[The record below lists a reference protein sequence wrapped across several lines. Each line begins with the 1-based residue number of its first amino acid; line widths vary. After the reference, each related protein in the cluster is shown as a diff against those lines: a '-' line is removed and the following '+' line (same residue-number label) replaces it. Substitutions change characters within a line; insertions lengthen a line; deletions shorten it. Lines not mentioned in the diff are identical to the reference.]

1 MEEPFFCQ
9 DDHLLCA
16 AIENDLR
23 AAHESQQQQISTSTV
38 GEQQRPADN
47 DGDTNGSK
55 TMMQAVGEIL
65 AQSAHIV
72 KDAVLNKHTS
82 NSRSSS
88 GETLAS
94 SAREEETETG
104 TGTGTAAAS
113 VDADAP
119 RAGASEWS
127 VMQAVGDIVSHPV
140 QSMKDLISGHYNH
153 ESDQRSEEECTT
165 TTTGSEYNTVSSVL
179 EESIEDHRP
188 RDEGLAYIVKEEKDA
203 LSNGGVGETLGAREE
218 ESEEGA
224 DASEWSVVHVV
235 GEIISHPVQS
245 MKDII
250 TGHYNH
256 ESVHRSEEECNTT
269 GSHNTVA
276 SVLDDSMENHRLR
289 GGMEN
294 GDRAGDEEEAGE
306 PQKKTMMETVSELIS
321 HSMETVKESVKEA
334 VLHNGN
340 LDHEN
345 MEDVRS
351 AILKQE
357 AEGVEAASERQHEGG
372 EEDKDLLQTVKE
384 AAQSVKEAVLS
395 NGTMAH
401 VSGTIIPVLFYLF
414 QDVDHRVSSRH
425 GKRLPTD
432 RLVI

>member
-9 DDHLLCA
+9 GDHLLSA

-23 AAHESQQQQISTSTV
+23 AAHESQQQTSQPSSNTV
-38 GEQQRPADN
+38 GEEQPPAD
-47 DGDTNGSK
+47 DGDTSGSK

-82 NSRSSS
+82 SSRSSS

-94 SAREEETETG
+94 SAREEEVTET
-104 TGTGTAAAS
+104 TTAS
-113 VDADAP
+113 VDGDAP
-119 RAGASEWS
+119 RVGASEWS
-127 VMQAVGDIVSHPV
+127 VIQAVGEIVSHPV
-140 QSMKDLISGHYNH
+140 QSMKDMISGHYSH

-165 TTTGSEYNTVSSVL
+165 TTTGSSHNTVSSVL
-179 EESIEDHRP
+179 GESIENHGP
-188 RDEGLAYIVKEEKDA
+188 RGESLAHIVKEKDA
-203 LSNGGVGETLGAREE
+203 LSNGGGGETLGTREK

-224 DASEWSVVHVV
+224 DASEWSVMHVV

-245 MKDII
+245 VRDII

-256 ESVHRSEEECNTT
+256 ESVHKSEDCNTT
-269 GSHNTVA
+269 GLHNTVA
-276 SVLDDSMENHRLR
+276 SVMEDSMENHRLT

-334 VLHNGN
+334 VMHNGN
-340 LDHEN
+340 VDHEN

-401 VSGTIIPVLFYLF
+401 VSGTIPVLVSLF
-414 QDVDHRVSSRH
+414 QDLEHCISSRH
-425 GKRLPTD
+425 GKRLPSVW
-432 RLVI
+432 LVI

>member
-9 DDHLLCA
+9 DDHLLSA

-23 AAHESQQQQISTSTV
+23 AAHESQQRISQPSASSV
-38 GEQQRPADN
+38 GEERPPAD

-82 NSRSSS
+82 GSRSSS

-94 SAREEETETG
+94 SAREEEVTET
-104 TGTGTAAAS
+104 TTAAAAS

-119 RAGASEWS
+119 RGGALEWS
-127 VMQAVGDIVSHPV
+127 VIQAVGEIVSHPV
-140 QSMKDLISGHYNH
+140 QSVKDMISGHYNH
-153 ESDQRSEEECTT
+153 ESDQRSEEECSTT
-165 TTTGSEYNTVSSVL
+165 PTGSSHNTVSSVL
-179 EESIEDHRP
+179 EESIDNHRP
-188 RDEGLAYIVKEEKDA
+188 RGESLAHIAEEKDA
-203 LSNGGVGETLGAREE
+203 LSNGGVGEALGARGG
-218 ESEEGA
+218 SEGGG
-224 DASEWSVVHVV
+224 DASEWSVMHVV

-245 MKDII
+245 VRDMI

-256 ESVHRSEEECNTT
+256 ESVHESEDCNTT

-276 SVLDDSMENHRLR
+276 SVMEDSMENHRLR

-306 PQKKTMMETVSELIS
+306 HQKKTMMETVSELIS

-334 VLHNGN
+334 VMHNGN
-340 LDHEN
+340 VDHEN

-401 VSGTIIPVLFYLF
+401 VSGTIAIPIPVLVSLF
-414 QDVDHRVSSRH
+414 QDLEHRISSRP
-425 GKRLPTD
+425 GKRLPNVW
-432 RLVI
+432 LVI

>member
-9 DDHLLCA
+9 DDPLLSA

-23 AAHESQQQQISTSTV
+23 AAHESQQQISQPSSSSV
-38 GEQQRPADN
+38 GEERPPAD

-82 NSRSSS
+82 SPRSSS

-94 SAREEETETG
+94 TAREEEVTET
-104 TGTGTAAAS
+104 TTAAS
-113 VDADAP
+113 VDANAL
-119 RAGASEWS
+119 RGGASEWS
-127 VMQAVGDIVSHPV
+127 VIQAVGEIVSHPV
-140 QSMKDLISGHYNH
+140 QSMKDMISGHYNY
-153 ESDQRSEEECTT
+153 ESDQRREEECTT
-165 TTTGSEYNTVSSVL
+165 TTTESSHNTVSSVL
-179 EESIEDHRP
+179 EESIDNHRP
-188 RDEGLAYIVKEEKDA
+188 RGESLAHIAEEKDA
-203 LSNGGVGETLGAREE
+203 LSNGGVGEALGAREE
-218 ESEEGA
+218 SEGGG
-224 DASEWSVVHVV
+224 DASEWSVMHVV

-245 MKDII
+245 VRDII

-256 ESVHRSEEECNTT
+256 ESVLKIEDCNTT

-276 SVLDDSMENHRLR
+276 SVMEDSMENHRLR

-306 PQKKTMMETVSELIS
+306 PQKKTMMTTVSELIS

-334 VLHNGN
+334 VMHNGN
-340 LDHEN
+340 VDHEN

-357 AEGVEAASERQHEGG
+357 AEGVEAASEKQHEGG

-401 VSGTIIPVLFYLF
+401 VSGTIIPVLISLF
-414 QDVDHRVSSRH
+414 QDLEHRINSRH
-425 GKRLPTD
+425 GKRFPNVW
-432 RLVI
+432 LVI